1 MKDKMKFKMDF
12 VSSET
17 LNDKPQE
24 KRISFILSKVRDGS
38 IVVTDGVLKPEEE
51 MELIKETMRRVD
63 DGFPG
68 IEVCSLKRQ
77 TKGVQ
82 MFMERFN
89 DQAEKFQSVIGSL
102 TGKPPV
108 KSTLRT
114 GITLIGP
121 AKFIKKVKKNPNSFS
136 VLTEV

>member
-1 MKDKMKFKMDF
+1 MKEKKFKMDF

-17 LNDKPQE
+17 LNEKSQD
-24 KRISFILSKVRDGS
+24 KRIGFILSKVSDGS
-38 IVVTDGVLKPEEE
+38 ILVTDGVLKPEEE
-51 MELIKETMRRVD
+51 MELIKETMRKVD

-82 MFMERFN
+82 LFMERVT
-89 DQAEKFQSVIGSL
+89 DQTERFQTFIGNL
-102 TGKPPV
+102 RGKPAV
-108 KSTLRT
+108 KTSLRT
-114 GITLIGP
+114 GLTLIGP
-121 AKFIKKVKKNPNSFS
+121 AKIIKKIKKNPNSFS

>member
-1 MKDKMKFKMDF
+1 MKEKKFKMDF

-17 LNDKPQE
+17 LNDKPQN
-24 KRISFILSKVRDGS
+24 KRISFILSKVSDGS
-38 IVVTDGVLKPEEE
+38 ILVTDGVLKPEEE
-51 MELIKETMRRVD
+51 MELIKETMRKVD

-82 MFMERFN
+82 LFMERFT
-89 DQAEKFQSVIGSL
+89 DQTERFQAFIGNL
-102 TGKPPV
+102 RGRPAV
-108 KSTLRT
+108 KTSLRT
-114 GITLIGP
+114 GLTLIGP
-121 AKFIKKVKKNPNSFS
+121 AKLIKKIKKNPDSFS

>member
-1 MKDKMKFKMDF
+1 MKGKMKFKMDF

-17 LNDKPQE
+17 LSDKSHE
-24 KRISFILSKVRDGS
+24 KRISFILNKVSDGS
-38 IVVTDGVLKPEEE
+38 ILVTDGVLKPEEE

-77 TKGVQ
+77 TKGLQ
-82 MFMERFN
+82 LLMERFT
-89 DQAEKFQSVIGSL
+89 DQTEKFQSFVSSL
-102 TGKPPV
+102 TGKPAV
-108 KSTLRT
+108 KTSMHT
-114 GITLIGP
+114 GLTLIGP
-121 AKFIKKVKKNPNSFS
+121 ARLIKKIKKNPNSFS